1 MNELL
6 KKIYNNVLVYEEQ
19 VTKISKAVDDE
30 INNLIEPHQNKLS
43 AIELE
48 ELKDLLS
55 STALVAEQTGFEI
68 GMRFAIKLIVSMLAD

>member
-19 VTKISKAVDDE
+19 VINISKVVDDE

-43 AIELE
+43 ATELE

>member
-6 KKIYNNVLVYEEQ
+6 QKIYNNVLVYEEQ
-19 VTKISKAVDDE
+19 VINISKVVDDE

-43 AIELE
+43 ATELE

>member
-30 INNLIEPHQNKLS
+30 INNLIEPHQTKLS
-43 AIELE
+43 ATELE

>member
-1 MNELL
+1 MNELIQ
-6 KKIYNNVLVYEEQ
+6 KIYNNVLVHEEQ
-19 VTKISKAVDDE
+19 VTKISKVVDDE
-30 INNLIEPHQNKLS
+30 INNLIEPYQTKLS
-43 AIELE
+43 STELE

>member
-19 VTKISKAVDDE
+19 VINISKVVDDE
-30 INNLIEPHQNKLS
+30 INNLMEPHQNKLS
-43 AIELE
+43 ATELE

>member
-19 VTKISKAVDDE
+19 VTKISKVVDDE
-30 INNLIEPHQNKLS
+30 INTLIEPYQDKLS
-43 AIELE
+43 DTELE